1 MAVACCGLSYQIPN
15 GHGGKCAL
23 CDYDRCLDALSFRHE
38 GEKEFG
44 IGAKGYTRSWEKV
57 KAELDECILVC
68 SNCHAEMHAG
78 LTKI

>member
-1 MAVACCGLSYQIPN
+1 MCQLGLSS
-15 GHGGKCAL
+15 
-23 CDYDRCLDALSFRHE
+23 LDALSFHHE

-68 SNCHAEMHAG
+68 SNCHAEIHAG
-78 LTKI
+78 LGFRSKSGVKTQPN